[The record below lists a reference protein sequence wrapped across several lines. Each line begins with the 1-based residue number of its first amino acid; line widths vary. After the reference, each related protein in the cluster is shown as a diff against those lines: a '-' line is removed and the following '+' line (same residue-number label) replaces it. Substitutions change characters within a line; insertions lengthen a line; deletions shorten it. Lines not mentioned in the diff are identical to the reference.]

1 VASQSK
7 PKSNSS
13 RAAREQAAA
22 AREAAAAAEK
32 RRQRTVN
39 IAIAVTVLIVVGGI
53 IGGALI
59 FSNQTKQE
67 SGAVA
72 DPSAAVPTG
81 GYSAGD
87 ELAYGIPYGS
97 NQDAVTMQVWEDF
110 QCPACAAFEAVAGE
124 NIRQLADDGEILLVN
139 RVTTFLDRNL
149 ATDSSR
155 RAAAAYGCAVD
166 AGKGAEYKSTVFSNQ
181 PEQEGTGW
189 TDDQLVGFAETVGIE
204 GDALTT
210 FEQCFADRVYLPW
223 ATNSTEEFYTNGI
236 TGTPTVL
243 INGEKVETADVIDPA
258 KLQQLIDEASVP
270 Q

>member
-1 VASQSK
+1 MGSQSK

-22 AREAAAAAEK
+22 ARAAAAAAEK

-53 IGGALI
+53 IGGALF
-59 FSNQTKQE
+59 FSNQTKQD

-72 DPSAAVPTG
+72 DPTAAVPTG
-81 GYSAGD
+81 GYPSGD

-97 NQDAVTMQVWEDF
+97 NPDAVTVQVWEDF
-110 QCPACAAFEAVAGE
+110 QCPACGAFEAAAGE
-124 NIRQLADDGEILLVN
+124 NIRTLAEDGEILLVS

-155 RAAAAYGCAVD
+155 RASAAYGCAVD
-166 AGKGAEYKSTVFSNQ
+166 AGKGMEYKTTVFSNQ

-189 TDDQLVGFAETVGIE
+189 TDEQLVGFAGAVGIE
-204 GDALTT
+204 GEDLTT
-210 FEQCFADRVYLPW
+210 FEQCFSDRVYLPW
-223 ATNSTEEFYTNGI
+223 ATNSTEEFYANGI
-236 TGTPTVL
+236 GGTPTIL
-243 INGEKVETADVIDPA
+243 INGEKVETADVVDPA
-258 KLQQLIDEASVP
+258 KLQQLIDEASAS